1 MLSGVILAG
10 GKGTR
15 MGGRNKALL
24 QLDGKSLLERQL
36 AVMQRIC
43 TDIVIVANDPEAIR
57 PVIQSRTP
65 FASGCDIQIVPD
77 LYLECGPLGGM
88 HAALPHCRN
97 DAAWIVGC
105 DMPFLNEQAAQY
117 MVAIW
122 QKQQADVVI
131 PADGSMHHP
140 LHGIYAKRI
149 YAAVE
154 EMLEHKQYRIQ
165 RLLSGLHTITIDFS
179 SNEHSL
185 AFAKYCSTN
194 MASTES
200 SPLWNDSPPFWTN
213 VNTPDDYAC
222 LLQK

>member
-24 QLDGKSLLERQL
+24 QLDGKPLLERQL

-43 TDIVIVANDPEAIR
+43 SDIVIVANDPEAIR

-65 FASGCDIQIVPD
+65 FASDCDIQIVPD
-77 LYLECGPLGGM
+77 LYLECGPLGGI

-97 DAAWIVGC
+97 EAAWLVGC
-105 DMPFLNEQAAQY
+105 DMPFISEQAAQY
-117 MVAIW
+117 MFAIW

-131 PADGSMHHP
+131 PADGEMLHP
-140 LHGIYAKRI
+140 LHGIYAKHI
-149 YAAVE
+149 HATVE
-154 EMLEHKQYRIQ
+154 EMLQMKQYRIQ

-179 SNEHSL
+179 GNEHSL
-185 AFAKYCSTN
+185 SN
-194 MASTES
+194 
-200 SPLWNDSPPFWTN
+200 SPPFWTN
-213 VNTPDDYAC
+213 INTPDDYASA
-222 LLQK
+222 LQK